1 MTAVVCALIVY
12 GVTAWLSWALW
23 GQLRIGRIA
32 WIPWSFRWPTILR
45 TEEPIRFWMTV
56 AGELLGLVVVAV
68 FDLALTLAALTPH
81 PK

>member
-1 MTAVVCALIVY
+1 
-12 GVTAWLSWALW
+12 
-23 GQLRIGRIA
+23 
-32 WIPWSFRWPTILR
+32 
-45 TEEPIRFWMTV
+45 MTV